1 MSAVSTLEDLQTRRI
16 NLAPITVGTRAAR
29 IRARLVELEIDAV
42 ILTTPSNIRWSTGFT
57 GSAGMVVITSDS
69 LHLITDGRYSEQAE
83 QQLAQ
88 SQCVGE
94 VVITQSAQLSMIA
107 KALGNA
113 RRVGL
118 EADSVTW
125 AQQQRFADALSA
137 ELVPTTA
144 AIEKLRRV
152 KDDSELARIELAA
165 DIADFALAKVRHLLD
180 DGLTEKQFALALD
193 TEMRAAG
200 ASGNSFT
207 TIVASGPNGA
217 LPHARPTER
226 TISAGDLVVIDF
238 GCVIDGYCS
247 DMTRSVGIG
256 EISAEQTR
264 MLEVIK
270 AANAAGVAAIAA
282 GQTTAAVDRAA
293 RSVVEDAGW
302 GEAFVHGTGHGVGL
316 DIHEAP
322 RVSSASEEVLALGE
336 VVTVEPG
343 VYLPALGG
351 VRTED
356 LLVVTEEGC
365 RSLSKSPKSFQP

>member
-88 SQCVGE
+88 SQCDGE

>member
-1 MSAVSTLEDLQTRRI
+1 M
-16 NLAPITVGTRAAR
+16 
-29 IRARLVELEIDAV
+29 
-42 ILTTPSNIRWSTGFT
+42 
-57 GSAGMVVITSDS
+57 
-69 LHLITDGRYSEQAE
+69 
-83 QQLAQ
+83 
-88 SQCVGE
+88 
-94 VVITQSAQLSMIA
+94 
-107 KALGNA
+107 
-113 RRVGL
+113 
-118 EADSVTW
+118 
-125 AQQQRFADALSA
+125 
-137 ELVPTTA
+137 
-144 AIEKLRRV
+144 RRV

-322 RVSSASEEVLALGE
+322 RVSSASEEVVALGE

>member
-16 NLAPITVGTRAAR
+16 NLAPIAVGTRAAQ